1 MSVLDI
7 ASFLGLAALLW
18 YWLDAIRCKEIARAA
33 GKHASQQAEAQFLDD
48 TVELSKL
55 RLRRDVQGRLAWY
68 REYRFEF
75 TRDGAYRIRG
85 SLAMLGQRVV
95 RLELGP

>member
-7 ASFLGLAALLW
+7 TLFLGLAALLW

-48 TVELSKL
+48 TVELTKL
-55 RLRRDVQGRLAWY
+55 RLRRDAQGRLVWY
-68 REYRFEF
+68 REYCFEF
-75 TRDGAYRIRG
+75 SRDGAYRIRG
-85 SLAMLGQRVV
+85 SLTMLGQRVV
-95 RLELGP
+95 RLEL

>member
-48 TVELSKL
+48 TVELTKL
-55 RLRRDVQGRLAWY
+55 RLRRDAQGRLVWY

-75 TRDGAYRIRG
+75 SRDGAYRIRG
-85 SLAMLGQRVV
+85 SLTMLGQRVV
-95 RLELGP
+95 RLDLGP